1 MTNAETVGR
10 LRASFATGR
19 TRPLEWR
26 RGQLRAM
33 AEMLRTHEAEFAG
46 ALARDLGKPA
56 PEAYATEIGFTLRE
70 VRHALANLGRWTR
83 PRRVAMPLA
92 LQPASTRL
100 TPQPQGVVLVMAPW
114 NYPLQL
120 LLVPLCGAVA
130 AGNCA
135 VLKPSEL
142 APFTSALLATL
153 VPRYLDPDAV
163 AVVEGGSRTA
173 SELLEQRFDHYFF
186 TGSARVGRLVMEA
199 AARVPAPVTL
209 ELGGKC
215 PAIVHDGDLRTIAR
229 RIAFA
234 KFTNAG
240 QTCVAP
246 DHVLVLREHAPELA
260 RQLRAAIQEF
270 FGADPAQS
278 SDYGKIVND
287 LHHQRLTDALDEALD
302 GGATLLAG
310 GAHDARKRYF
320 EPTLVVDVPPGSALA
335 REEIFGPVLPLVVV
349 QDLGDALERAAG
361 LEPPL
366 AAYVFTGQP
375 AVRQRVEAE
384 LRAGAIAVNACAVH
398 LAAPELPFGGTG
410 ASGLG
415 RYHGRHSFDTFSQLR
430 PVFRKPL
437 WPDTLR
443 VAYPPHGGWRGRVLR
458 WLGH

>member
-1 MTNAETVGR
+1 MTAATVER
-10 LRASFATGR
+10 LRAGFASGR
-19 TRPLEWR
+19 TRSLEWR
-26 RGQLRAM
+26 RGQLRAL
-33 AEMLRTHEAEFAG
+33 AGMLRTHEAELAG

-56 PEAYATEIGFTLRE
+56 PEAYVTEIGFTLGE
-70 VRHALANLGRWTR
+70 IRHALASMKRWTR
-83 PRRVAMPLA
+83 PRRVALPLA
-92 LQPASTRL
+92 LQPASART
-100 TPQPQGVVLVMAPW
+100 TPQPQGVVLILAPW

-120 LLVPLCGAVA
+120 LLVPLCGALA

-153 VPRYLDPDAV
+153 LPRYLDTDAV
-163 AVVEGGSRTA
+163 AVVEGGTRTA
-173 SELLEQRFDHYFF
+173 SELLGQRFDHYFF
-186 TGSARVGRLVMEA
+186 TGSARVGRQVMEA

-260 RQLRAAIQEF
+260 RQLRGAITEF

-278 SDYGKIVND
+278 RDYARIINER
-287 LHHQRLTDALDEALD
+287 HHRRLTDGLAEALD
-302 GGATLLAG
+302 NGATVISG
-310 GAHDARKRYF
+310 GRHDARRRYF
-320 EPTLVVDVPPGSALA
+320 EPTVLVDVPADSVLA

-349 QDLGDALERAAG
+349 QDLDEALERAG
-361 LEPPL
+361 RLEPPL
-366 AAYVFTGQP
+366 AAYVFTRQAP
-375 AVRQRVEAE
+375 VRARVEDG
-384 LRAGAIAVNACAVH
+384 LRAGAIAINACAVH
-398 LAAPELPFGGTG
+398 LAAPGLPFGGLG
-410 ASGLG
+410 PSGLG
-415 RYHGRHSFDTFSQLR
+415 RYHGRHSFEAFSQLR

-443 VAYPPHGGWRGRVLR
+443 MAYPPYGGWRERVLR
-458 WLGH
+458 WLVR

>member
-1 MTNAETVGR
+1 MTAATVER
-10 LRASFATGR
+10 LRAGFASGR

-26 RGQLRAM
+26 RTQLQALAR
-33 AEMLRTHEAEFAG
+33 MLRTHEAELAG

-56 PEAYATEIGFTLRE
+56 PEAYATEIGFTLGE
-70 VRHALANLGRWTR
+70 VRHALANLKRWTR
-83 PRRVAMPLA
+83 PRRVAIPLA
-92 LQPASTRL
+92 LQPASART
-100 TPQPQGVVLVMAPW
+100 TPQPQGVVLILAPW

-120 LLVPLCGAVA
+120 LLVPLCGALA

-153 VPRYLDPDAV
+153 LPRYLDTDAV
-163 AVVEGGSRTA
+163 AVVEGGTRTA
-173 SELLEQRFDHYFF
+173 GELLGQRFDHYFF
-186 TGSARVGRLVMEA
+186 TGSAGVGRQVMEA
-199 AARVPAPVTL
+199 AARVPAPATL

-260 RQLRAAIQEF
+260 RQLRGAILEF

-278 SDYGKIVND
+278 RDYGKIVNER
-287 LHHQRLTDALDEALD
+287 HHRRLADALAEALD
-302 GGATLLAG
+302 GGATVLSG
-310 GAHDARKRYF
+310 GRHDARRRYF
-320 EPTLVVDVPPGSALA
+320 EPTVLVDAPSDSALA

-349 QDLGDALERAAG
+349 QDLDDALERARQHQ
-361 LEPPL
+361 PPL
-366 AAYVFTGQP
+366 AAYVFTRDP
-375 AVRQRVEAE
+375 AVRARVEAG

-398 LAAPELPFGGTG
+398 LAAPGLPFGGIG

-415 RYHGRHSFDTFSQLR
+415 RYHGRHSFEAFSQAR

-443 VAYPPHGGWRGRVLR
+443 MAYPPYGGWRDRVLR
-458 WLGH
+458 WLLR